1 MLECSC
7 HSEWCVGN
15 AVLLLILL
23 LDFLQVV
30 LFVLFVVVRANKF
43 FLYLVQAN
51 TLQLQENVKCITSCA
66 ANATVSLTQMDL
78 NESATD

>member
-1 MLECSC
+1 MLYFYLYFYLTFYRWSC
-7 HSEWCVGN
+7 
-15 AVLLLILL
+15 
-23 LDFLQVV
+23 
-30 LFVLFVVVRANKF
+30 FVLFVVVRANKF